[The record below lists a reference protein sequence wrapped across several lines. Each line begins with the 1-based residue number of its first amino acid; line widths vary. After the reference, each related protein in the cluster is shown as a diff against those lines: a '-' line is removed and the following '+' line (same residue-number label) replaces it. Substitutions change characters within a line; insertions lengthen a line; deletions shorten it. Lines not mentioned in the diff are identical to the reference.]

1 MGVAT
6 IVKARTIHVE
16 GVSTVNLRDSLG
28 DYVRDMNVRQSFLP
42 FPQYVMQNHLS
53 GKCHPDPAINMLM
66 KQNDCAVFTK
76 LKHVKSSTK
85 LLVANTHLHV
95 VFEREAREF

>member
-28 DYVRDMNVRQSFLP
+28 DYVRDMNVRQSFYL
-42 FPQYVMQNHLS
+42 FL
-53 GKCHPDPAINMLM
+53 NM
-66 KQNDCAVFTK
+66 
-76 LKHVKSSTK
+76 
-85 LLVANTHLHV
+85 
-95 VFEREAREF
+95 